1 MLLENDNK
9 KFIRTL
15 SNNCLK
21 ANKIRNAI
29 ALLAIMLTAL
39 LFTAVATILQGT
51 QISVREQTIRQSG
64 TRFMAS
70 IKFTTAEKTKEL
82 MEDPLW
88 ETVSVERV
96 LWKIVNPELM
106 DISVNMA
113 WMEETYAKNSYME
126 IEEGHMPEEEYEFA
140 CDTEI
145 LRLLG
150 IPEETGTK
158 VNIQYLTD
166 EGVKEETMTLSG
178 YWEGEKYEQTAEVMV
193 SEAFLEKRIDESTI
207 AHDASVPGSYCIRG
221 SFATDE
227 DVEGQLNTVIANAGF
242 DPDAERGEEGFVV
255 HHTNPAYENRNEM
268 GGGMIAAAVFGVL
281 MILLAGYL
289 IIYNIFR
296 ISILK
301 DIRLY
306 GQLKTIG
313 TSPKQLKYMVKRQGY
328 LLALAGIPAGL
339 ILGWL
344 LGNVLLPLI
353 MASTTVGESVFIMP
367 HPAVWVVSAAFTF
380 LTVWISCGRPGKL
393 AARVSPVEALRYQD
407 GEEGGKAKKKGRDSH
422 HRIFQMASANLK
434 RNRGKTVLVVMSIAL
449 SLILLNS
456 VLGATGC
463 FDKEIYVRR
472 NAVTDFIVHSGNYGN
487 FSVDD
492 YTKTLNPKLSGKLSE
507 MENVKNFGEVYC
519 HILPPEQV
527 TDIEQGSLINITEIN
542 GKRTNIVTEGT
553 KEELGNAV
561 SEFDWRRTVYGWSR
575 NILNDVTLIEGEL
588 DYDKLNSSMITRLSE
603 EREFDEIQSTY
614 RIVGIVL
621 AAVFAVIG
629 ILNLI
634 NVILTG
640 AIARQNEF
648 AVMRSIGMSQ
658 RQLKKLFIYEGILY
672 ALLAGAV
679 GITASAAVSLTAVKA
694 IVSNWWFARYSLSV
708 LPAFEAAL
716 ICSLLAAGIAWVI
729 DRMWNKGS
737 IVEKLRRIE

>member
-1 MLLENDNK
+1 
-9 KFIRTL
+9 
-15 SNNCLK
+15 
-21 ANKIRNAI
+21 
-29 ALLAIMLTAL
+29 
-39 LFTAVATILQGT
+39 
-51 QISVREQTIRQSG
+51 
-64 TRFMAS
+64 
-70 IKFTTAEKTKEL
+70 
-82 MEDPLW
+82 
-88 ETVSVERV
+88 
-96 LWKIVNPELM
+96 
-106 DISVNMA
+106 
-113 WMEETYAKNSYME
+113 
-126 IEEGHMPEEEYEFA
+126 
-140 CDTEI
+140 
-145 LRLLG
+145 
-150 IPEETGTK
+150 
-158 VNIQYLTD
+158 
-166 EGVKEETMTLSG
+166 
-178 YWEGEKYEQTAEVMV
+178 
-193 SEAFLEKRIDESTI
+193 
-207 AHDASVPGSYCIRG
+207 
-221 SFATDE
+221 
-227 DVEGQLNTVIANAGF
+227 
-242 DPDAERGEEGFVV
+242 
-255 HHTNPAYENRNEM
+255 
-268 GGGMIAAAVFGVL
+268 
-281 MILLAGYL
+281 
-289 IIYNIFR
+289 
-296 ISILK
+296 
-301 DIRLY
+301 
-306 GQLKTIG
+306 
-313 TSPKQLKYMVKRQGY
+313 
-328 LLALAGIPAGL
+328 
-339 ILGWL
+339 
-344 LGNVLLPLI
+344 
-353 MASTTVGESVFIMP
+353 
-367 HPAVWVVSAAFTF
+367 
-380 LTVWISCGRPGKL
+380 
-393 AARVSPVEALRYQD
+393 
-407 GEEGGKAKKKGRDSH
+407 
-422 HRIFQMASANLK
+422 MASANLK

-553 KEELGNAV
+553 KEEFGNAV

-588 DYDKLNSSMITRLSE
+588 DYDKLNSGNYVIMAGFLGDDGLYAKESQEFHAGDKIRLDIGGEEKEYEVLAVAGAVHNLTLDSSLGGYEAVVFSKEQFQVIFPDDTDPLVCAFDAEESTFAEVNSEAEQITSQLNSSMITRLSE

-648 AVMRSIGMSQ
+648 AVMWSIGMSQ
-658 RQLKKLFIYEGILY
+658 RQLKKLFIYEGVLY

>member
-88 ETVSVERV
+88 ETVSVEWV
-96 LWKIVNPELM
+96 LWKIVNQELM

-150 IPEETGTK
+150 IPEETETK
-158 VNIQYLTD
+158 VNLQYLTD

-367 HPAVWVVSAAFTF
+367 HPVVWVVSAAFTF

-553 KEELGNAV
+553 KEEFGNAV

-658 RQLKKLFIYEGILY
+658 RQLKKLFIYEGVLY

>member
-527 TDIEQGSLINITEIN
+527 TDIEQGSLINIT
-542 GKRTNIVTEGT
+542 V
-553 KEELGNAV
+553 LGYN
-561 SEFDWRRTVYGWSR
+561 R
-575 NILNDVTLIEGEL
+575 
-588 DYDKLNSSMITRLSE
+588 
-603 EREFDEIQSTY
+603 
-614 RIVGIVL
+614 
-621 AAVFAVIG
+621 
-629 ILNLI
+629 
-634 NVILTG
+634 
-640 AIARQNEF
+640 
-648 AVMRSIGMSQ
+648 
-658 RQLKKLFIYEGILY
+658 
-672 ALLAGAV
+672 
-679 GITASAAVSLTAVKA
+679 
-694 IVSNWWFARYSLSV
+694 
-708 LPAFEAAL
+708 
-716 ICSLLAAGIAWVI
+716 
-729 DRMWNKGS
+729 
-737 IVEKLRRIE
+737 

>member
-380 LTVWISCGRPGKL
+380 LTV
-393 AARVSPVEALRYQD
+393 
-407 GEEGGKAKKKGRDSH
+407 
-422 HRIFQMASANLK
+422 
-434 RNRGKTVLVVMSIAL
+434 
-449 SLILLNS
+449 
-456 VLGATGC
+456 
-463 FDKEIYVRR
+463 
-472 NAVTDFIVHSGNYGN
+472 
-487 FSVDD
+487 
-492 YTKTLNPKLSGKLSE
+492 
-507 MENVKNFGEVYC
+507 
-519 HILPPEQV
+519 
-527 TDIEQGSLINITEIN
+527 
-542 GKRTNIVTEGT
+542 
-553 KEELGNAV
+553 
-561 SEFDWRRTVYGWSR
+561 
-575 NILNDVTLIEGEL
+575 
-588 DYDKLNSSMITRLSE
+588 
-603 EREFDEIQSTY
+603 
-614 RIVGIVL
+614 
-621 AAVFAVIG
+621 
-629 ILNLI
+629 
-634 NVILTG
+634 
-640 AIARQNEF
+640 
-648 AVMRSIGMSQ
+648 
-658 RQLKKLFIYEGILY
+658 
-672 ALLAGAV
+672 
-679 GITASAAVSLTAVKA
+679 
-694 IVSNWWFARYSLSV
+694 
-708 LPAFEAAL
+708 
-716 ICSLLAAGIAWVI
+716 
-729 DRMWNKGS
+729 
-737 IVEKLRRIE
+737 

>member
-113 WMEETYAKNSYME
+113 WMEATYAKNSYME

-166 EGVKEETMTLSG
+166 EGVKEEPMTLSG

-553 KEELGNAV
+553 KEEFGNAV

-658 RQLKKLFIYEGILY
+658 RQLKKLFIYEGVLY

>member
-9 KFIRTL
+9 KFSRTL

-96 LWKIVNPELM
+96 LWKIVNQELM

-113 WMEETYAKNSYME
+113 WMEETE
-126 IEEGHMPEEEYEFA
+126 
-140 CDTEI
+140 
-145 LRLLG
+145 
-150 IPEETGTK
+150 TK
-158 VNIQYLTD
+158 VNLQYLTD

-422 HRIFQMASANLK
+422 HRIFQMA
-434 RNRGKTVLVVMSIAL
+434 
-449 SLILLNS
+449 
-456 VLGATGC
+456 
-463 FDKEIYVRR
+463 
-472 NAVTDFIVHSGNYGN
+472 
-487 FSVDD
+487 
-492 YTKTLNPKLSGKLSE
+492 
-507 MENVKNFGEVYC
+507 
-519 HILPPEQV
+519 
-527 TDIEQGSLINITEIN
+527 
-542 GKRTNIVTEGT
+542 
-553 KEELGNAV
+553 
-561 SEFDWRRTVYGWSR
+561 
-575 NILNDVTLIEGEL
+575 
-588 DYDKLNSSMITRLSE
+588 
-603 EREFDEIQSTY
+603 
-614 RIVGIVL
+614 
-621 AAVFAVIG
+621 
-629 ILNLI
+629 
-634 NVILTG
+634 
-640 AIARQNEF
+640 
-648 AVMRSIGMSQ
+648 
-658 RQLKKLFIYEGILY
+658 
-672 ALLAGAV
+672 
-679 GITASAAVSLTAVKA
+679 
-694 IVSNWWFARYSLSV
+694 
-708 LPAFEAAL
+708 
-716 ICSLLAAGIAWVI
+716 
-729 DRMWNKGS
+729 
-737 IVEKLRRIE
+737 